1 MKSLMTLAAVL
12 IAGALMATAGSPT
25 SCTNNALNTQLG
37 CSGSGTNQFFT
48 ECGKSCTNKLSIN
61 TLLSC
66 SGSGTNQFFTECGK
80 SCTNKLSI
88 NTQLGCSGSCT
99 NKFFTECGKSCTNKF
114 SISLTAKTLGCT
126 NQVTADKI

>member
-1 MKSLMTLAAVL
+1 MVLLIFGKSFTQPKKSMKSLMILVSVL
-12 IAGALMATAGSPT
+12 IAGALMATAGSTT

-80 SCTNKLSI
+80 SCTNK
-88 NTQLGCSGSCT
+88 
-99 NKFFTECGKSCTNKF
+99 F
-114 SISLTAKTLGCT
+114 SISLMAKTLGCT
-126 NQVTADKI
+126 NQVTAGKI